1 VAKVKENAAKCV
13 EKILE
18 ASRKTGAPMGMTA
31 QTPGGENAL
40 PFRGLRSSSVQII
53 DASEPF
59 EKTRLCPL

>member
-1 VAKVKENAAKCV
+1 MR
-13 EKILE
+13 
-18 ASRKTGAPMGMTA
+18 RKNPRSVQKNRSADGDERADA
-31 QTPGGENAL
+31 RGGNAL

>member
-1 VAKVKENAAKCV
+1 MR
-13 EKILE
+13 
-18 ASRKTGAPMGMTA
+18 RKNPRRVQKNRSADGDKRADA
-31 QTPGGENAL
+31 RGGGNAL